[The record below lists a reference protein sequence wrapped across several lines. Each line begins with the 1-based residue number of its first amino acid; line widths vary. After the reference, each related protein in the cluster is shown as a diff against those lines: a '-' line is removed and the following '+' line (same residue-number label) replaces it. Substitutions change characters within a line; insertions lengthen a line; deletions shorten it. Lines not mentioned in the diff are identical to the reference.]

1 MSRHAWTWRQAI
13 LEADLPATPKPVPPT
28 LSRVINDLEHFRGA
42 SGHRFALRKC
52 DKTKDWSIFPIRSDR
67 KKL

>member
-1 MSRHAWTWRQAI
+1 MQSFI
-13 LEADLPATPKPVPPT
+13 VKVFSNL
-28 LSRVINDLEHFRGA
+28 LEHFRGA

-52 DKTKDWSIFPIRSDR
+52 DKTKDWRFFPIRSDR